1 MASTAPAAVTDRL
14 KQLYTAYRH
23 TTDNDAKGL
32 FFAVDCHQICR
43 PMPSYAAQ
51 DRATIVRYLNESSG
65 LSIDGAGV
73 AEDEKKK
80 TKKSFATIRPLLP
93 EEFEFGT
100 DEQVQPAG
108 FATAEALKKHALNQN
123 WVGMRVDLWD
133 EEDEKDGEKT
143 AGGQPQGTL
152 VKVQYWWG
160 KEKREDGADHD
171 WMQVLHDIMYIGPL
185 DGTQGKEGEFI
196 E

>member
-1 MASTAPAAVTDRL
+1 MASTSPAAVTNHL
-14 KQLYTAYRH
+14 KQLYTDYRH

-43 PMPSYAAQ
+43 PIPSYAAQ
-51 DRATIVRYLNESSG
+51 DRATIVRYLHESSG
-65 LSIDGAGV
+65 LSIDGASV
-73 AEDEKKK
+73 AEEEKKK
-80 TKKSFATIRPLLP
+80 TKKSFATIRPLRP

-108 FATAEALKKHALNQN
+108 FPTAEELKKHALNN
-123 WVGMRVDLWD
+123 GWVGMRVDLWD
-133 EEDEKDGEKT
+133 EEEGEKT
-143 AGGQPQGTL
+143 EDGQPQGTL
-152 VKVQYWWG
+152 IKVQYWWG
-160 KEKREDGADHD
+160 KQKKEDGTEDN
-171 WMQVLHDIMYIGPL
+171 WMQVFHDIMYIGPL